1 MSKQITFKKV
11 KTIKDVYEQ
20 ILNANSLEDQIKLIY
35 IAVKRDYIDEKD
47 MNSFILAVNSAAGKI
62 ELKS

>member
-1 MSKQITFKKV
+1 MSKQITFEKV

-35 IAVKRDYIDEKD
+35 IAVKRNYIDEKD